1 MSNEAGVYVFCLL
14 VCGMVLV
21 PVGTSAPRG
30 WGVVVILI
38 GLAMVVVGIV
48 FLVGLDRDL
57 IGKIPF
63 RPNPNDYQDHQ

>member
-21 PVGTSAPRG
+21 PVGTYIPWG
-30 WGVVVILI
+30 WGAVVISI
-38 GLAMVVVGIV
+38 GLVMVVVAIV

-57 IGKIPF
+57 ILRIPF
-63 RPNPNDYQDHQ
+63 RTNLNDYQDHQ